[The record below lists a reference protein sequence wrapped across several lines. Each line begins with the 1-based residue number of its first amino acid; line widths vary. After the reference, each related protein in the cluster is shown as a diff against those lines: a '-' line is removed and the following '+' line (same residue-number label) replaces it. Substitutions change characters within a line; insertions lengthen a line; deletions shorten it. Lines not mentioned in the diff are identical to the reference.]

1 MSGRRLPD
9 DGVAFRFGALH
20 VKVHAE
26 AAANAKGAAAMHKGI
41 SARLS
46 IFAAAA
52 LLLGACDTAN
62 TVRGVDGAA
71 VGVVAEWK
79 PVAANEANFSIL
91 GDWALVT
98 GPWSNRDIQTR
109 KQTQVRIADGYI
121 MYESNIGARTEAPA
135 AKNLEIVYKNDLNIQ
150 ERLGLPLAA
159 GNPRTLRLQ
168 AGRVDYA
175 LWRGQ
180 THMCFGAMVFSDAHR
195 LGYDNGEVYLVYAR
209 GARCIAAADP
219 RAANFEDVSLDLFKR
234 IVLDQGIAN
243 RARLPGA

>member
-1 MSGRRLPD
+1 
-9 DGVAFRFGALH
+9 
-20 VKVHAE
+20 
-26 AAANAKGAAAMHKGI
+26 MHTRV
-41 SARLS
+41 SARFA
-46 IFAAAA
+46 ICAAAA
-52 LLLGACDTAN
+52 FLLAACDSGN
-62 TVRGVDGAA
+62 MVRAVDGSA
-71 VGVVAEWK
+71 VGVSAEWK
-79 PVAANEANFSIL
+79 PVAAAEANFSIL

-98 GPWSNRDIQTR
+98 GPWANRDIQTR
-109 KQTQVRIADGYI
+109 KQTRAGIADGYI
-121 MYESNIGARTEAPA
+121 MFESNVGARTDAPA
-135 AKNLEIVYKNDLNIQ
+135 ATNLEIVYKNDLNIQ

-159 GNPRTLRLQ
+159 GNPRTVRLQ

-243 RARLPGA
+243 RARPPGA